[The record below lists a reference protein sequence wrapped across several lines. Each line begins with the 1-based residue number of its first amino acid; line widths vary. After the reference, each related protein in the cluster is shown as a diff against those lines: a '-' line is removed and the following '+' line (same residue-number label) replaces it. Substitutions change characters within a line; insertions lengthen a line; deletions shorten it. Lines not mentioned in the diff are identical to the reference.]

1 MERRIPR
8 GPFARGVFLGK
19 VNMAAPIVYQE
30 EKQLTITDTF
40 LAEHPVHAIVAFL
53 IVVLSISLSLFHM
66 YVAYVGTPEA
76 HAFRSTHLA
85 FILAI
90 TFLAKPLGRT
100 SWKDPYNWYSIVDFC
115 LVGAV
120 IAIQVYTLWD
130 IDALIIRAGS
140 LTDWD
145 IRMGTAL
152 IFILLEATRRTV
164 GWAMVIIA
172 VFFTA
177 HAVFSDHFFGIFY
190 GPPNDW
196 FNVIDYIFIRDDGI
210 YGIPIMVMATYIY
223 LFVLFGS
230 LLMQSGAGR
239 FFINTA
245 VALTGASRGGPAKAA
260 VVSSA
265 LMATISG
272 SCVANVVTT
281 GTFTIPLMKRI
292 GYKPTFA
299 GAVESCASTGGMIM
313 PPVMGAAAFIIAE
326 FLGVPYLNI
335 CIAAF
340 PTAVLYFFTIFMMVH
355 FEAAK
360 HVLPVL
366 KKEELPEVKAELKK
380 GAPLFISVL
389 VIVGMLVAGYTPM
402 FAAFWAIVSVLA
414 LSSLRKETRLTPARL
429 LSALEDAAIKAVPVS
444 IACAAAGIIIG
455 TVFISGFGLKF
466 TNLIVTIAA
475 DRLWVGL
482 ILTMIASLILGM
494 GLTATAVYITVAA
507 LVIPAIVNMGV
518 EPIAAHLFAFYFGIV
533 SAITPPVCL
542 AAFAA
547 AGIAASNPMRTGFIA
562 CRLGIATYILPFV
575 FVYAPGLLVVGPW
588 WEVLRSFVATTLGL
602 FALTV
607 VSERWLYS
615 HVHWFAALIML
626 IPAILL
632 LVPFLSYNAAGLP
645 MLLGMILFLRHQ
657 RPQPVPS
664 T

>member
-1 MERRIPR
+1 
-8 GPFARGVFLGK
+8 
-19 VNMAAPIVYQE
+19 MAAHIIYQE
-30 EKQLTITDTF
+30 EKQPTITDAF
-40 LAEHPVHAIVAFL
+40 LAERPVHAIVAFL
-53 IVVLSISLSLFHM
+53 IVVLSISLSLYHL

-85 FILAI
+85 FILTI
-90 TFLAKPLGRT
+90 TFLVKPLGRT
-100 SWKDPYNWYSIVDFC
+100 SWKDPYNWRSIIDFC
-115 LVGAV
+115 LVGVV
-120 IAIQVYTLWD
+120 IAVQVYTLWD

-145 IRMGTAL
+145 IRMGTAMIL
-152 IFILLEATRRTV
+152 ILLEATRRTV
-164 GWAMVIIA
+164 GWAMLLIA
-172 VFFTA
+172 AFFTG

-190 GPPNDW
+190 GPPNEW
-196 FNVIDYIFIRDDGI
+196 FNVIDYLFIRDDGI

-223 LFVLFGS
+223 LFILFGS
-230 LLMQSGAGR
+230 ILMQSGAGR

-245 VALTGASRGGPAKAA
+245 LALTGASRGGPAKAA

-292 GYKPTFA
+292 GYKPNFA
-299 GAVESCASTGGMIM
+299 GAVESCASTGGMIT
-313 PPVMGAAAFIIAE
+313 PPIMGAAAFIIAE

-340 PTAVLYFFTIFMMVH
+340 PTAILYFFTIFVKVH
-355 FEAAK
+355 FEASK
-360 HVLPVL
+360 HSLPVL
-366 KKEELPEVKAELKK
+366 KKEELPDIKMELKR
-380 GAPLFISVL
+380 GAHLFISIV
-389 VIVGMLVAGYTPM
+389 VIIGMLAAGYTPM

-429 LSALEDAAIKAVPVS
+429 LSALEDAAIKSLPVS

-455 TVFISGFGLKF
+455 SVFISGFGLKF

-475 DRLWVGL
+475 GRLWVGL

-518 EPIAAHLFAFYFGIV
+518 EPIAAHMFAFYFGIV

-547 AGIAASNPMRTGFIA
+547 AGISASNPMRTGFIA
-562 CRLGIATYILPFV
+562 CRLGIATYVLPFV
-575 FVYAPGLLVVGPW
+575 FVYAPGLVVVGPW
-588 WEVLRSFVATTLGL
+588 WEVLRSFVATTLGM
-602 FALTV
+602 FSLTV
-607 VSERWLYS
+607 VSERWLYT
-615 HVHWFAALIML
+615 HVHWFAVLVMVVTSIFL
-626 IPAILL
+626 F
-632 LVPFLSYNAAGLP
+632 VPFPSYNAVGLS
-645 MLLGMILFLRHQ
+645 MLFAMIIFLRLQ
-657 RPQPVPS
+657 RPQPVLSP
-664 T
+664 

>member
-1 MERRIPR
+1 MGLLPA
-8 GPFARGVFLGK
+8 GYFLGR
-19 VNMAAPIVYQE
+19 VNMAAPIFYQE

-40 LAEHPVHAIVAFL
+40 LAEHPVHALVAFS
-53 IVVLSISLSLFHM
+53 IVVLSISLSFFHM

-85 FILAI
+85 FILTI
-90 TFLAKPLGRT
+90 TFLVKPLGRT

-172 VFFTA
+172 AFFTA

-326 FLGVPYLNI
+326 ILGVPYLNV

-340 PTAVLYFFTIFMMVH
+340 PTAVLYFFTIFVMVH

-366 KKEELPEVKAELKK
+366 KKEELPDVKAELKK

-414 LSSLRKETRLTPARL
+414 LSFLRKETRLTPARL
-429 LSALEDAAIKAVPVS
+429 LSALEDAAIKALPVS

-475 DRLWVGL
+475 GRLWVGL

-615 HVHWFAALIML
+615 HVPWFAVLIML

-645 MLLGMILFLRHQ
+645 MLLGVIIFLRHQ
-657 RPQPVPS
+657 RPQPVLS